1 MLLEMALLRTTAVS
15 GAAVSSVM
23 LYMGSDK
30 IANVILDLE
39 PMLKHF
45 SVRIFVVSS
54 LYSDRWI
61 LS

>member
-54 LYSDRWI
+54 LYSDRRI